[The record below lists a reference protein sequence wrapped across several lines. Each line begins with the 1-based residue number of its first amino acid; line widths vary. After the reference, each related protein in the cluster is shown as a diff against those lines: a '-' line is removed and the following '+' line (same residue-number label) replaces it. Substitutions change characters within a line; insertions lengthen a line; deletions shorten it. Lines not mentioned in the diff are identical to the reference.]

1 VNHKRFIL
9 YTDGASRRNPLNGE
23 IGVALYDGDGNIHAT
38 AKKFRG
44 TCANNEAEYKAPML
58 GLEESLK
65 RKYRKLT
72 IFLDSKLL
80 VRQINGIYKVTNK
93 NLQGLRQKVR
103 KLLSFLDDYTVEHIE
118 RSKNKVADQLTH
130 DAIDE
135 ALRNRS

>member
-1 VNHKRFIL
+1 
-9 YTDGASRRNPLNGE
+9 
-23 IGVALYDGDGNIHAT
+23 
-38 AKKFRG
+38 
-44 TCANNEAEYKAPML
+44 ML

-118 RSKNKVADQLTH
+118 RSNNKVADQLTH